1 MIKTFRTTS
10 PELSKENAYLENLI
24 TDYDKLH
31 TNNLDE
37 KQKQKR
43 ALKILSS
50 HIRNI
55 SKDMNKDHYELH
67 RVKNDQKMIMEE
79 IEKLRD
85 EMSDILNATDI
96 SGKIYASS
104 DNDSDNSDEN

>member
-1 MIKTFRTTS
+1 
-10 PELSKENAYLENLI
+10 
-24 TDYDKLH
+24 
-31 TNNLDE
+31 
-37 KQKQKR
+37 
-43 ALKILSS
+43 
-50 HIRNI
+50 
-55 SKDMNKDHYELH
+55 MNKDHYELH

-104 DNDSDNSDEN
+104 DNDSDNSDEI